1 MTKEIVKNKAILF
14 KENEKIHA
22 DLKLKLDYEGIT
34 QSNFFRHMI
43 RLVLD
48 EDPRI
53 MDILSEYRMAKG
65 KKTKTILKNMEV
77 EKEKKEEK
85 LNKFGISETDI
96 ESLYDMFD
104 DEADYE

>member
-1 MTKEIVKNKAILF
+1 MSKGIVKNKAILF

-22 DLKLKLDYEGIT
+22 DLKLKLDYEGIS
-34 QSNFFRHMI
+34 QSHFFRHMI
-43 RLVLD
+43 QLVLN
-48 EDPRI
+48 EDPR
-53 MDILSEYRMAKG
+53 MMSILADYRVANG
-65 KKTKTILKNMEV
+65 VKTKVVLENIEA
-77 EKEKKEEK
+77 EKEKKKEK